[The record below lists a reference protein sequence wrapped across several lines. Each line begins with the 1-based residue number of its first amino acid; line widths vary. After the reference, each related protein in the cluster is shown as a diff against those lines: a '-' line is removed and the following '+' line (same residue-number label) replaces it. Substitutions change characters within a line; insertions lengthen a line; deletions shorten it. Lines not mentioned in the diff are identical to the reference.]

1 MRYLWDLYPAYRNEW
16 TRSRWKRTMMTPL
29 ANYLRLWDYA
39 SAARVDRFAAN
50 SRNVQARIWKTYRRE
65 SEVIHPPVDVDSFY
79 WKPGEDYFLAV
90 SELVPYKRIDS
101 LVRWFSLTGRRLKIA
116 GAGPEYGRLRAMAGS
131 SVEFL
136 GRVSDAE
143 LRELYARCRA
153 FLLPGE
159 EDFGMTPVEALASG
173 KPVVALGRGGALET
187 VPGFGGVFYEDAAGL
202 ADAIERL
209 EAMEPSI
216 RPAELQAWARQF
228 SEAEFVRKMGA
239 MLEVESGAKAPNARI
254 VR

>member
-1 MRYLWDLYPAYRNEW
+1 
-16 TRSRWKRTMMTPL
+16 MMTPI

-50 SRNVQARIWKTYRRE
+50 SRNVQTRIWKTYRRE
-65 SEVIHPPVDVDSFY
+65 SEVIPPPVDVDSFY
-79 WKPGEDYFLAV
+79 WKPAEDYFLAV

-116 GAGPEYGRLRAMAGS
+116 GAGPEYGKLRAMAAS
-131 SVEFL
+131 NVEFL
-136 GRVSDAE
+136 GHVGDAE
-143 LRELYARCRA
+143 LRELYACCRA

-159 EDFGMTPVEALASG
+159 EDFGLTAVEALASG

-187 VPGFGGVFYEDAAGL
+187 VPGFGGVFYDEPAGL

-209 EAMEPSI
+209 EALEPSV
-216 RPAELQAWARQF
+216 RPAELRAWARQF
-228 SEAEFVRKMGA
+228 SEEEFLRKMGA
-239 MLEVESGAKAPNARI
+239 VLEVESEAKAPDTQPRI